1 MTSSFDEFQV
11 VLKEHALDGITLS
24 EAWLKNSKYLLDYLK
39 DRLLL
44 IKTLYQPNSD
54 PRVLVLW
61 IEKLEEILGTM
72 TKSFGETIILTG
84 DTNIDI
90 KKEH

>member
-1 MTSSFDEFQV
+1 MELIWRKHQV
-11 VLKEHALDGITLS
+11 QIKKKLNDNTIEHIWIEIVD
-24 EAWLKNSKYLLDYLK
+24 KK

-61 IEKLEEILGTM
+61 TEKLEEILATM

-84 DTNIDI
+84 DTDIDI
-90 KKEH
+90 KKEY